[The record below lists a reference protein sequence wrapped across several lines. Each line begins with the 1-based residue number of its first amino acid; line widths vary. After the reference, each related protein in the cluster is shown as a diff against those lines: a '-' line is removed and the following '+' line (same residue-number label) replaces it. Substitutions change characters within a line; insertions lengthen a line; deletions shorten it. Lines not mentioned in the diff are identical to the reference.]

1 MLLNPFVFFMK
12 NVYVLFIKLR
22 RIVLFTRSMLPTKSL
37 KIRTLAQLQ
46 MIKLRNVKV
55 GSTGE
60 MKRIDN

>member
-1 MLLNPFVFFMK
+1 MK

-55 GSTGE
+55 EVLG
-60 MKRIDN
+60 K

>member
-22 RIVLFTRSMLPTKSL
+22 RIVLFTGSMLPTKSL

-55 GSTGE
+55 EVLG
-60 MKRIDN
+60 K